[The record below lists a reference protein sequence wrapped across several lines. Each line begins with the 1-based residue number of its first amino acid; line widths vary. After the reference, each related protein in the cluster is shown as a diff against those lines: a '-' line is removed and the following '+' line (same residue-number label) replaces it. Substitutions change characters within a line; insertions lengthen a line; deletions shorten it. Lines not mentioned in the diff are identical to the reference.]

1 MADIAD
7 GETVEMKGSAAK
19 PYELKN
25 TGGVYSCSCPAWR
38 NQSLAI
44 ERRTCKHLRK
54 YRGEDAEKERLG
66 GEIPKAVKAK
76 KSNKTAPPLLLAHT
90 WDNAQDL
97 SGWWISEKLDGV
109 RAFWDG
115 KQLLSRQ
122 GNLFHAPDWF
132 LEGLPSDVKL
142 DGELWL
148 ARKEFQKTVSI
159 ARRQDKSDHWK
170 KLKYLV
176 FDAPHHEGPFEER
189 LTFLEDLVND
199 LAHDFLDFLAQDPC
213 KDLDH
218 LAEELARVEALGGE
232 GLMLRKPKSKYE
244 VGKSSTLLKVKTF
257 LDDEA
262 LVLGHQGGKGKHKGR
277 LGALLVSLKNGTQFS
292 VGTGFSDAQRKNPPE
307 IGSFITF
314 RYQELTKAGVP
325 RFPSFIRERPDS
337 DVSPEFIKFKESQKD
352 AIAAAKAPKKTTKKN
367 AVKKK
372 DASMEAVTDSGYNAS
387 SETQGS
393 TSTAGDEVAGETRY
407 YEYKDEKSQK
417 FWEVTV
423 SGSEVTTRYGRIG
436 SDGQKKT
443 KSFKD
448 AEKAKANA
456 DSQAAKKVAKGYEP
470 AVASS

>member
-19 PYELKN
+19 PYQLKN

-54 YRGEDAEKERLG
+54 YRGEEAEKERLG
-66 GEIPKAVKAK
+66 GDIPEAVKAK
-76 KSNKTAPPLLLAHT
+76 KSDKTAPPLLLAHT
-90 WDNAQDL
+90 WDTDQDL
-97 SGWWISEKLDGV
+97 SGWWMSEKLDGV
-109 RAFWDG
+109 RAYWDG

-170 KLKYLV
+170 ELKYLV
-176 FDAPHHEGPFEER
+176 FDAPHHVGTFEER
-189 LTFLEDLVND
+189 LTFLEDLVES
-199 LAHDFLDFLAQDPC
+199 LAHDFLEYLAQDPC

-244 VGKSSTLLKVKTF
+244 AGKSSTLLKVKTF

-325 RFPSFIRERPDS
+325 RFPSFVRERPES
-337 DVSPEFIKFKESQKD
+337 DVSAEHKAFKDSQKE
-352 AIAAAKAPKKTTKKN
+352 ALAAAKAPKKVTKKK

-372 DASMEAVTDSGYNAS
+372 TGAKGSVES
-387 SETQGS
+387 SEKKAPA
-393 TSTAGDEVAGETRY
+393 TAQVTPAKPGECEPGDVRY
-407 YEYKDEKSQK
+407 YEYKDEKSHK

-423 SGSEVTTRYGRIG
+423 SGLEVTTRYGRIG

-448 AEKAKANA
+448 GEKAKANA
-456 DSQAAKKVAKGYEP
+456 DSQAAKKVAKGYEL
-470 AVASS
+470 ATND

>member
-1 MADIAD
+1 MMADLAD
-7 GETVEMKGSAAK
+7 GETAEMKGSAAK

-38 NQSLAI
+38 NQSIGI

-54 YRGEDAEKERLG
+54 YRGEEAEKERLG

-76 KSNKTAPPLLLAHT
+76 KSNKNAPPLLLAHN
-90 WDNAQDL
+90 WDTTQDVT
-97 SGWWISEKLDGV
+97 GWWISEKLDGV
-109 RAFWDG
+109 RAYWDG
-115 KQLLSRQ
+115 KQFLSRQ
-122 GNLFHAPDWF
+122 GNQFHAPDWF
-132 LEGLPSDVKL
+132 IEGLPQDVKL

-148 ARKEFQKTVSI
+148 DRGEFQKTVSI

-176 FDAPHHEGPFEER
+176 FDAPEHEGDFEKRGAYLDGLVKECGNEY
-189 LTFLEDLVND
+189 LEY
-199 LAHDFLDFLAQDPC
+199 LAQKQC

-218 LAEELARVEALGGE
+218 LAEDLARVEALGGE

-244 VGKSSTLLKVKTF
+244 VGKSLTLLKVKTF
-257 LDDEA
+257 HDDEA

-277 LGALLVSLKNGTQFS
+277 LGAVLVSMKNGTQFA
-292 VGTGFSDAQRKNPPE
+292 VGTGFSDAERKNPPE

-325 RFPSFIRERPDS
+325 RFPSFVRERPDS
-337 DVSPEFIKFKESQKD
+337 DVSPEFLAFKESQKD
-352 AIAAAKAPKKTTKKN
+352 VIAAAKAPKKASKKK

-372 DASMEAVTDSGYNAS
+372 ATPKKTNKTKVASQEQTPSEATEG
-387 SETQGS
+387 
-393 TSTAGDEVAGETRY
+393 EVRY

-423 SGSEVTTRYGRIG
+423 AGVKVTTRYGRIG
-436 SDGQKKT
+436 ADGQKKT

-448 AEKAKANA
+448 EAKAKANA

-470 AVASS
+470 ASEG

>member
-25 TGGVYSCSCPAWR
+25 IGGVYSCSCPAWR
-38 NQSLAI
+38 NQSIAI

-54 YRGEDAEKERLG
+54 YRGEEAEKERLG
-66 GEIPKAVKAK
+66 GEIPKPAKAK
-76 KSNKTAPPLLLAHT
+76 KSNKNAPPLLLAHT

-109 RAFWDG
+109 RAYWDG

-170 KLKYLV
+170 QLKYLV
-176 FDAPHHEGPFEER
+176 FDAPERSGSFEDRME
-189 LTFLEDLVND
+189 FLKALVEEV
-199 LAHDFLDFLAQDPC
+199 AHDYLDFLSQDLC

-277 LGALLVSLKNGTQFS
+277 LGALQVSLANGIQFS
-292 VGTGFSDAQRKNPPE
+292 VGTGFTDAQRKDPPA
-307 IGSFITF
+307 IGSFVTF
-314 RYQELTKAGVP
+314 RYQELSKAGVP
-325 RFPSFIRERPDS
+325 RFPSFVRVRPDS
-337 DVSPEFIKFKESQKD
+337 DVKEEYRAFKESQKD
-352 AIAAAKAPKKTTKKN
+352 ALEKAKAPK

-372 DASMEAVTDSGYNAS
+372 AVAKKEAVKKAS
-387 SETQGS
+387 PSQGAS
-393 TSTAGDEVAGETRY
+393 AAPEGMGERRY
-407 YEYKDEKSQK
+407 YEYKDEKSHK
-417 FWEVTV
+417 FWEITV
-423 SGSEVTTRYGRIG
+423 HGLDVTTRYGRIG

-448 AEKAKANA
+448 AAKAKANA
-456 DSQAAKKVAKGYEP
+456 DSQAAKKVAKGYEE
-470 AVASS
+470 VVGH